1 MLKEFINLI
10 VGSSVVF
17 APVITNPDVVV
28 RVGEYENKPGKRIY
42 VEESFHTPDDIPL
55 RHDSEGYY
63 ISEYDLNLKL
73 ATKLKEKLQ
82 EKGINV
88 DLQISKDRTEDLNAA
103 GREAMSKNP
112 KIYFSIHHNSF
123 KPDSSGYLM
132 LVNQQN
138 PKEKAYAKLI
148 TDSLKDNPGHLPS
161 WGVREQDGY
170 IGEMNET
177 SSILNF
183 LFEAGFFSNKE
194 ELQKIMSDEQVDYV
208 SEELS
213 DIIIYILE
221 NEK

>member
-88 DLQISKDRTEDLNAA
+88 DLQISKDKTEDLNAA

-112 KIYFSIHHNSF
+112 K
-123 KPDSSGYLM
+123 
-132 LVNQQN
+132 V
-138 PKEKAYAKLI
+138 
-148 TDSLKDNPGHLPS
+148 
-161 WGVREQDGY
+161 
-170 IGEMNET
+170 
-177 SSILNF
+177 
-183 LFEAGFFSNKE
+183 
-194 ELQKIMSDEQVDYV
+194 
-208 SEELS
+208 
-213 DIIIYILE
+213 
-221 NEK
+221 

>member
-1 MLKEFINLI
+1 M
-10 VGSSVVF
+10 
-17 APVITNPDVVV
+17 
-28 RVGEYENKPGKRIY
+28 NK
-42 VEESFHTPDDIPL
+42 
-55 RHDSEGYY
+55 
-63 ISEYDLNLKL
+63 
-73 ATKLKEKLQ
+73 
-82 EKGINV
+82 
-88 DLQISKDRTEDLNAA
+88 SK
-103 GREAMSKNP
+103 
-112 KIYFSIHHNSF
+112 KIYYSIHHKLF
-123 KPDSSGYLM
+123 KPDSTEYVM
-132 LVNQQN
+132 WVNQQN
-138 PKEKAYAKLI
+138 PKEKAYAQLI

-177 SSILNF
+177 GSILNF

>member
-42 VEESFHTPDDIPL
+42 VEESFYTPEDIPL
-55 RHDSEGYY
+55 RHDSKGYY

-82 EKGINV
+82 EKGIDV
-88 DLQISKDRTEDLNAA
+88 DLQISKDKTEDLNAA

-148 TDSLKDNPGHLPS
+148 TD
-161 WGVREQDGY
+161 
-170 IGEMNET
+170 
-177 SSILNF
+177 
-183 LFEAGFFSNKE
+183 
-194 ELQKIMSDEQVDYV
+194 
-208 SEELS
+208 
-213 DIIIYILE
+213 
-221 NEK
+221 